1 MTIKKLTFSSSHS
14 TGLNFGP
21 SCKSYFSLWND
32 SSRTKIRVKSDEI
45 SIKFKNPYYMFDYFQ
60 IKKSWFWAVFTQ
72 KIVPTEQ
79 QLGLLGFEFVM
90 LANHDKTWQKLSLI
104 SLEWSTLKLKTKN
117 WCSGWKKKGV
127 TICFIRLVLDRLKV
141 AYQ

>member
-21 SCKSYFSLWND
+21 SCKSHFSLWND
-32 SSRTKIRVKSDEI
+32 SSRAKIRVKWDEI

-72 KIVPTEQ
+72 KTIPTEQ
-79 QLGLLGFEFVM
+79 QLG
-90 LANHDKTWQKLSLI
+90 
-104 SLEWSTLKLKTKN
+104 WS
-117 WCSGWKKKGV
+117 
-127 TICFIRLVLDRLKV
+127 IYIRLKYNVLTTSHKKSLMISAMDLDKWIFQEKCCRIFWTTLPLFQMRYLGDRNSK
-141 AYQ
+141 